1 MRRRLRNV
9 AFCAETGA
17 RIGSC
22 SDPRDEPGCRHPM
35 RMAPPF
41 QPELQSAA
49 CVYRYHVALASRL
62 RNADFGRPINDAR
75 AGRPHKEIVRC
86 DVADADDVADLC
98 YSRFFELASDTRA
111 LFPSDMKRQRLRLMD
126 TIAAL
131 VGSLDQRELFESLV
145 TVFRPP
151 ARQIWRSIAL
161 CRNGRSVDVGS

>member
-1 MRRRLRNV
+1 ML
-9 AFCAETGA
+9 APDEDGA
-17 RIGSC
+17 GISTRSC
-22 SDPRDEPGCRHPM
+22 KARD
-35 RMAPPF
+35 
-41 QPELQSAA
+41 A
-49 CVYRYHVALASRL
+49 CIAISCDACFATCCV
-62 RNADFGRPINDAR
+62 DFGRPSNDAR
-75 AGRPHKEIVRC
+75 AGRAHKKIVRC

-161 CRNGRSVDVGS
+161 CRNGRSVDVES